1 METLN
6 SAPEGAS
13 SRSRSP
19 SRSPEAAPQYPP
31 TTPIRVTE
39 SEDLLITPDIV
50 SHVDSSCSGC
60 LTPSRRL
67 KHTCTKARS
76 ENKRHAS
83 PSIVARHA
91 KRSGTAAVLVAP
103 EAAEVIANPSCS
115 EAPPPPTRPP
125 SPVPTPTLEQG
136 EATEVDGDMV
146 MAEDDTDVRDTHVA
160 NDVVDGLDPAPSA
173 SQDEDLP
180 PPLPSLLPSAEE
192 NEHLFVPPEGSFVCV
207 ALRDGVLP
215 PELHVFT
222 SIGGCIVVTRTE
234 ALGLPVEARNNEPSW
249 SCGTCRRGP
258 YSQAR
263 ALACVHCLSCAP
275 MAEDA
280 LRRLKEKRR
289 HDGCAR
295 PRSPSHGATAR

>member
-19 SRSPEAAPQYPP
+19 SRSPEAAPQYQP

-50 SHVDSSCSGC
+50 SHVDLSCSGC

-103 EAAEVIANPSCS
+103 EAAVE
-115 EAPPPPTRPP
+115 
-125 SPVPTPTLEQG
+125 
-136 EATEVDGDMV
+136 
-146 MAEDDTDVRDTHVA
+146 MAE
-160 NDVVDGLDPAPSA
+160 
-173 SQDEDLP
+173 
-180 PPLPSLLPSAEE
+180 AEAFKG
-192 NEHLFVPPEGSFVCV
+192 HL
-207 ALRDGVLP
+207 
-215 PELHVFT
+215 
-222 SIGGCIVVTRTE
+222 
-234 ALGLPVEARNNEPSW
+234 
-249 SCGTCRRGP
+249 
-258 YSQAR
+258 
-263 ALACVHCLSCAP
+263 
-275 MAEDA
+275 
-280 LRRLKEKRR
+280 
-289 HDGCAR
+289 
-295 PRSPSHGATAR
+295 